1 VFAPVAPAPGPN
13 ASLARRRAPAGRSLF
28 GVGFLDT
35 LPALPEHGH
44 ERPQGVGGDASSL
57 VSDDDLPEGLLAG
70 KVAEE
75 LAEVD
80 AALGRIAAGSYGTC
94 ISCGGP
100 LGLQR
105 LRAIPEARF
114 CLGCSGHRPGDD

>member
-1 VFAPVAPAPGPN
+1 VRENLHLMSRIESDA
-13 ASLARRRAPAGRSLF
+13 RSLLLNRREALRRSHDHP
-28 GVGFLDT
+28 GAGAYAPIDVIPDT
-35 LPALPEHGH
+35 L
-44 ERPQGVGGDASSL
+44 
-57 VSDDDLPEGLLAG
+57 LAD
-70 KVAEE
+70 KVALE

-80 AALGRIAAGSYGTC
+80 AALGRIAEGSYGTC
-94 ISCGGP
+94 SSCGGP

>member
-1 VFAPVAPAPGPN
+1 MSRIESEA
-13 ASLARRRAPAGRSLF
+13 RSL
-28 GVGFLDT
+28 L
-35 LPALPEHGH
+35 LNRREALRRPHGTDGAGGYAPDEVIPEAVIAD
-44 ERPQGVGGDASSL
+44 R
-57 VSDDDLPEGLLAG
+57 
-70 KVAEE
+70 VARE

-80 AALGRIAAGSYGTC
+80 AALSRIAQGNYGTC
-94 ISCGGP
+94 IACGGP

>member
-1 VFAPVAPAPGPN
+1 MSRIDSEA
-13 ASLARRRAPAGRSLF
+13 RSL
-28 GVGFLDT
+28 L
-35 LPALPEHGH
+35 LNRREALRRSQDDFEL
-44 ERPQGVGGDASSL
+44 ASMY
-57 VSDDDLPEGLLAG
+57 VTDDETPTVVLSAR
-70 KVAEE
+70 VARE

-80 AALGRIAAGSYGTC
+80 AALGRIASGSYGTC
-94 ISCGGP
+94 VACGGP

>member
-1 VFAPVAPAPGPN
+1 MSRIESEA
-13 ASLARRRAPAGRSLF
+13 RSL
-28 GVGFLDT
+28 LLNRRD
-35 LPALPEHGH
+35 ALRRTHVLSGT
-44 ERPQGVGGDASSL
+44 DAFAGE
-57 VSDDDLPEGLLAG
+57 DQIPEGLIAD
-70 KVAEE
+70 KVARE

-80 AALGRIAAGSYGTC
+80 AALGRIAQGSYGTC
-94 ISCGGP
+94 ASCGGQ

>member
-1 VFAPVAPAPGPN
+1 MSRIESDA
-13 ASLARRRAPAGRSLF
+13 RSLL
-28 GVGFLDT
+28 LDRREALRRSHR
-35 LPALPEHGH
+35 LPAAAAYVPADAIPEALMA
-44 ERPQGVGGDASSL
+44 D
-57 VSDDDLPEGLLAG
+57 
-70 KVAEE
+70 KVARE

-80 AALGRIAAGSYGTC
+80 AALGRIAEGSYGTC
-94 ISCGGP
+94 SACGGP

>member
-1 VFAPVAPAPGPN
+1 MSRIDSEA
-13 ASLARRRAPAGRSLF
+13 RSL
-28 GVGFLDT
+28 L
-35 LPALPEHGH
+35 LNRREALRRSQDDFHPG
-44 ERPQGVGGDASSL
+44 SIYI
-57 VSDDDLPEGLLAG
+57 SDDEAPTVVLSAR
-70 KVAEE
+70 VARE

-80 AALGRIAAGSYGTC
+80 AALGRIASGNYGTC
-94 ISCGGP
+94 VSCGGP

>member
-1 VFAPVAPAPGPN
+1 MSRIDIDARSLLLDRRNALRRSQSASRVAN
-13 ASLARRRAPAGRSLF
+13 AS
-28 GVGFLDT
+28 FL
-35 LPALPEHGH
+35 P
-44 ERPQGVGGDASSL
+44 
-57 VSDDDLPEGLLAG
+57 DDGIPDGILAG
-70 KVAEE
+70 TVALE

-80 AALGRIAAGSYGTC
+80 AALGRIAAGKYGTC
-94 ISCGGP
+94 IACGGP

>member
-1 VFAPVAPAPGPN
+1 MSRIDSEA
-13 ASLARRRAPAGRSLF
+13 RSL
-28 GVGFLDT
+28 L
-35 LPALPEHGH
+35 LNRRNALC
-44 ERPQGVGGDASSL
+44 RSQSSVGGESSSF
-57 VSDDDLPEGLLAG
+57 VADDDLPEGLLAG
-70 KVAEE
+70 KVAQE

-80 AALGRIAAGSYGTC
+80 AALGRIAAGNYGTC

>member
-1 VFAPVAPAPGPN
+1 MSRIESDA
-13 ASLARRRAPAGRSLF
+13 RSL
-28 GVGFLDT
+28 LMNRRE
-35 LPALPEHGH
+35 ALRRSHDPSGAGAYGPTEEIPEAVIADKIA
-44 ERPQGVGGDASSL
+44 R
-57 VSDDDLPEGLLAG
+57 
-70 KVAEE
+70 E

-80 AALGRIAAGSYGTC
+80 AALGRIAEGSYGTC
-94 ISCGGP
+94 SACGGP

>member
-1 VFAPVAPAPGPN
+1 MSRIDSEA
-13 ASLARRRAPAGRSLF
+13 RSL
-28 GVGFLDT
+28 L
-35 LPALPEHGH
+35 LNRRSALRRSQSDFP
-44 ERPQGVGGDASSL
+44 GGS
-57 VSDDDLPEGLLAG
+57 VSYIPDDEIPEGILAG
-70 KVAEE
+70 KVARE

-80 AALGRIAAGSYGTC
+80 AALGRIEAGNYGTC

>member
-1 VFAPVAPAPGPN
+1 MSRIDSEA
-13 ASLARRRAPAGRSLF
+13 RSL
-28 GVGFLDT
+28 L
-35 LPALPEHGH
+35 LNRRNALCRSQSGARGE
-44 ERPQGVGGDASSL
+44 SSSF
-57 VSDDDLPEGLLAG
+57 VADDDLPEGLLAG
-70 KVAEE
+70 KVAQE

-80 AALGRIAAGSYGTC
+80 AALGRIAEGSYGTC

>member
-1 VFAPVAPAPGPN
+1 MSRIESDA
-13 ASLARRRAPAGRSLF
+13 RSLL
-28 GVGFLDT
+28 LDRRE
-35 LPALPEHGH
+35 ALRRSHDPSAGAGAYA
-44 ERPQGVGGDASSL
+44 PIDVIPDA
-57 VSDDDLPEGLLAG
+57 LLAD
-70 KVAEE
+70 KVAQE

-80 AALGRIAAGSYGTC
+80 AALGRIAEGKYGTC
-94 ISCGGP
+94 SACGGP

>member
-1 VFAPVAPAPGPN
+1 MSRIDSEARSLLLNRRNALRRVQPVFAGESGPY
-13 ASLARRRAPAGRSLF
+13 P
-28 GVGFLDT
+28 
-35 LPALPEHGH
+35 
-44 ERPQGVGGDASSL
+44 
-57 VSDDDLPEGLLAG
+57 SDDELPEGILAE
-70 KVAEE
+70 KLARE

-80 AALGRIAAGSYGTC
+80 AALGRIAAGNYGTC
-94 ISCGGP
+94 IACGGP

>member
-1 VFAPVAPAPGPN
+1 MSRIESEA
-13 ASLARRRAPAGRSLF
+13 RSL
-28 GVGFLDT
+28 L
-35 LPALPEHGH
+35 LNRRNALRRSQLVPHD
-44 ERPQGVGGDASSL
+44 VGGPFLPDYEM
-57 VSDDDLPEGLLAG
+57 PEGLLAD
-70 KVAEE
+70 KLARE

-80 AALGRIAAGSYGTC
+80 AALGRIAVGSYGTC

>member
-1 VFAPVAPAPGPN
+1 M
-13 ASLARRRAPAGRSLF
+13 SRIESDARFLLLNRREALRRSHDPSGAERYAGVELI
-28 GVGFLDT
+28 
-35 LPALPEHGH
+35 
-44 ERPQGVGGDASSL
+44 
-57 VSDDDLPEGLLAG
+57 PEGLIAD
-70 KVAEE
+70 KIARE

-80 AALGRIAAGSYGTC
+80 AALGRIAQGSYGTC
-94 ISCGGP
+94 VSCGGP